1 MWNPEN
7 GTGYG
12 VKNLGMST
20 SVVHILHELRK
31 ECS

>member
-12 VKNLGMST
+12 VQNLGMST
-20 SVVHILHELRK
+20 SVIHYLYELRK
-31 ECS
+31 K